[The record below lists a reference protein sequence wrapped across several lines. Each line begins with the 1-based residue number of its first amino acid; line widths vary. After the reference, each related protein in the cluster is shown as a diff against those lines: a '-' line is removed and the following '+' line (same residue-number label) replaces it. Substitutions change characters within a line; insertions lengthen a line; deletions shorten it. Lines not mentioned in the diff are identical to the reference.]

1 MRLGVHGRREQVPH
15 SVSGPDEEQRQSRQE
30 RQKPRNSPGVGAAE
44 EDVPQPMK
52 GGVLQEEFPGF
63 SDRTGFRLRST
74 RLAHFRGSLVRAVN
88 AQRAQT
94 PLLRTEEAVRDFEG
108 RRE

>member
-1 MRLGVHGRREQVPH
+1 M
-15 SVSGPDEEQRQSRQE
+15 
-30 RQKPRNSPGVGAAE
+30 
-44 EDVPQPMK
+44 PQPVE
-52 GGVLQEEFPGF
+52 GGVFQEEFPGF

-88 AQRAQT
+88 IGPAVVKEKRART
-94 PLLRTEEAVRDFEG
+94 PLLRTEEAVLPVRDFEG